1 MKVIKAIVTSS
12 LIAAAMLTGC
22 ADKDADNSAPKN
34 DSSGGADSALSEIVT
49 DTDDL
54 ESKYN
59 VNVRYMNN
67 HTFDTPENVSSAR
80 IELPN
85 GKINIEHSGDNRS
98 GYSLIYHVYGDTQEI
113 LDEINTHI
121 DIKSE
126 IRDNEQIM
134 TVVEAETGEDIDTWF
149 NKTYPDCR
157 IDYDAYVTVPTYVT
171 DYKAICGVGNIE
183 FADISGS
190 FTADVGVG
198 NITLI
203 DTEITGPSVIKCD
216 TGNITMN
223 NITYKGKT
231 DISAET
237 GNITF
242 CLPLNGSD
250 GADISVKAETG
261 NIEVTGIKNYDVRDE
276 KKKDTSHSLSI
287 SVENCNIDF
296 AVDTGEIKIDKE

>member
-1 MKVIKAIVTSS
+1 MKVIKALVTSS

-22 ADKDADNSAPKN
+22 ADKKTE
-34 DSSGGADSALSEIVT
+34 SSVPDLSEIIA
-49 DTDDL
+49 DTEDL

-59 VNVRYMNN
+59 VNTRYMNN
-67 HTFDTPENVSSAR
+67 HTFDTPEKVTSAR
-80 IELPN
+80 VEIPN
-85 GKINIEHSGDNRS
+85 GKINIEHSGDNKS

-126 IRDNEQIM
+126 IKGNEQIM
-134 TVVEAETGEDIDTWF
+134 TLVEAETGEDIDTWF
-149 NKTYPDCR
+149 NKTYPNCR
-157 IDYDAYVTVPTYVT
+157 IDYDAYVTVPSYVT
-171 DYKAICGVGNIE
+171 DYKAVCGTGDVE

-198 NITLI
+198 NITFN
-203 DTEITGPSVIKCD
+203 DTEITGVSEIKCG

-237 GNITF
+237 GNIVY

-250 GADISVKAETG
+250 GADISVKADTG
-261 NIEVTGIKNYDVRDE
+261 NIEVTGIKNYDVKGED
-276 KKKDTSHSLSI
+276 KNGTSQSLSI
-287 SVENCNIDF
+287 TVENCNIDF
-296 AVDTGEIKIDKE
+296 AVNTGEIKIDKE